1 MFNKIPE
8 FCDQSS
14 ERNHSEESEGA
25 YDEHNFRIE
34 FLGND
39 GKYPLQKDLSKR
51 WGKKRR
57 RGDREQLLR
66 DELKRSRRLL
76 QRHRDDFGVGA
87 QRRVRELQSPPVLR
101 ARREHL
107 QKGDTTPFCYEEEKH
122 KEIILNPPSGN
133 NP

>member
-25 YDEHNFRIE
+25 YDEHNFRTD

-76 QRHRDDFGVGA
+76 QRYSDLAVVF
-87 QRRVRELQSPPVLR
+87 LPVDN
-101 ARREHL
+101 
-107 QKGDTTPFCYEEEKH
+107 G
-122 KEIILNPPSGN
+122 
-133 NP
+133 